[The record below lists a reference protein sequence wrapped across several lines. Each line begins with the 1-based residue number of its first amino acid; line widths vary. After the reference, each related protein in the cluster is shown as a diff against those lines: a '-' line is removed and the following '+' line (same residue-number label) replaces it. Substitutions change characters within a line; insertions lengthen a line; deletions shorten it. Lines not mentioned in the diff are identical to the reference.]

1 MEKYQRWSEWR
12 KRDLH
17 VHAPTEYTLIKK
29 DDYKWTSREWKM
41 ENFIDELK
49 WLSDIAVLW
58 VADYFSIE
66 WYKEVKKY
74 KDSLSNIKL
83 IIPNLELRITP
94 ETRDWKKINLHVLFN
109 TENLSEDKI
118 EQFLYSF
125 IFPQQGHNFT
135 CKKTDLIEL
144 WRIFEKKASDEEA
157 LKKWLN
163 EFFIT
168 YQNFFEKLD
177 EQDDLFRNNVL
188 IWVSNNSED
197 GASWIKDLSWIR
209 NIIYR
214 WVDFIFS
221 SQESDRTYFLWKW
234 ADDEKAIIE
243 KYGSL
248 KPCIHG
254 SDYHWSNRGRVI
266 CVPDLNR
273 FCRIKANPT
282 FEWLKQVLYEP
293 EDRVRIQENNP
304 NFDFDKPYFDNI
316 MVKEDIE
323 VYWEDSGIKLKK
335 TEIALNNSLI
345 AIIWWRWT
353 GKSTLIWCINNVFNY
368 NGDFFDDETFGISY
382 AKNND
387 EAPTFEQYNSWKNNY
402 LDYIYISQWYLKE
415 NSDKEKIS
423 KYIKDLLS
431 IDVDFSSNI
440 IEKININK
448 ENIEKIENWFQET
461 DLEWNQ
467 VNNEDFV
474 NTQKEK
480 YEQMLKSIETDK
492 NKKDLVL
499 YTNNVEKISKLQIQ
513 INKLEKLLSSI
524 NSIKNINEEIQT
536 INLEYNE
543 IEWFKIIW
551 DIDYSTQIS
560 TIEENKE
567 ILTNKMNTL
576 KSDNDWIKSNFSWY
590 TWDLESLLLNAE
602 VYRKNISKAEEQLQI
617 ILDKKNELLWLY
629 EERKWFWE
637 LIYNEYRRLKTN
649 IDEWWNNITLTRNSD
664 QKELIE
670 KLLLKKDWGNGI
682 KVEWSVDF
690 DEKKF
695 YKWLLEILDGR
706 TYKKD
711 NDIKEKIH
719 IEDFESWCEY
729 IKNWFEDFVDNPKF
743 IDYFLNLNKRSSY
756 IKVNSNISYRW
767 RALKHLSVGQRGTVL
782 LCLQLATK
790 AFSVP
795 IIFDQPED
803 DLDNQ
808 FIMEELV
815 GIFKEL
821 KQYRQIIIVTHN
833 ANLVINADAEQV
845 IIAENNDEVLTYRTW
860 SIEDEIIRNKIC
872 EILEWWEVA
881 FRKRENK
888 YGLV

>member
-1 MEKYQRWSEWR
+1 MEYPRWSEWR
-12 KRDLH
+12 KWDLH
-17 VHAPTEYTLIKK
+17 IHSLYTHLNNNYWWCSE
-29 DDYKWTSREWKM
+29 D
-41 ENFIDELK
+41 NFIAKIKESKISAIWLTNYFNFSENDFLLK
-49 WLSDIAVLW
+49 
-58 VADYFSIE
+58 E
-66 WYKEVKKY
+66 
-74 KDSLSNIKL
+74 KL
-83 IIPNLELRITP
+83 DNCWIVTFLNLELRLAYQNNEDQNCDFHIIF
-94 ETRDWKKINLHVLFN
+94 DNKIEISLLQSFLA
-109 TENLSEDKI
+109 NLSVKI
-118 EQFLYSF
+118 
-125 IFPQQGHNFT
+125 
-135 CKKTDLIEL
+135 
-144 WRIFEKKASDEEA
+144 WRTEKKANQISWDELKTWVVEFQELLQKLEDESLWLKDKYLLWYLSRWHGTSRSARTYEYIDSKSDFLIHSSDEPNN
-157 LKKWLN
+157 LKQDREFWL
-163 EFFIT
+163 T
-168 YQNFFEKLD
+168 YNKPLIQSSDSHSL
-177 EQDDLFRNNVL
+177 EQVGSKFT
-188 IWVSNNSED
+188 
-197 GASWIKDLSWIR
+197 WIKWDL
-209 NIIYR
+209 
-214 WVDFIFS
+214 
-221 SQESDRTYFLWKW
+221 
-234 ADDEKAIIE
+234 
-243 KYGSL
+243 
-248 KPCIHG
+248 
-254 SDYHWSNRGRVI
+254 
-266 CVPDLNR
+266 
-273 FCRIKANPT
+273 T
-282 FEWLKQVLYEP
+282 FNWLKQIKYEP
-293 EDRVRIQENNP
+293 EDRIKIQEHNP
-304 NFDFDKPYFDNI
+304 NFDFDKPYFNNI

-335 TEIALNNSLI
+335 TKIDLNNSLV

-353 GKSTLIWCINNVFNY
+353 GKSTLIWCINNVFNH
-368 NGDFFDDETFGISY
+368 NGDFFDDETFEITY

-387 EAPTFEQYNSWKNNY
+387 EAPTFEQYNSWNNNY

-440 IEKININK
+440 IDKLNINK
-448 ENIEKIENWFQET
+448 ENIEKIENWLKET

-499 YTNNVEKISKLQIQ
+499 YTNNVENISRLQIQ
-513 INKLEKLLSSI
+513 INKLEKLLNSI
-524 NSIKNINEEIQT
+524 NSIKNINDEIQT
-536 INLEYNE
+536 INWEYNE
-543 IEWFKIIW
+543 IEWFKTIW

-576 KSDNDWIKSNFSWY
+576 KSNNNWIKNNFSWY

-602 VYRKNISKAEEQLQI
+602 VYRKNISKAEEQLQKI
-617 ILDKKNELLWLY
+617 WDKKKELDLLY

-637 LIYNEYRRLKTN
+637 LIYNEYRRLKSN
-649 IDEWWNNITLTRNSD
+649 IDEWWNNITLTRNSE

-670 KLLLKKDWGNGI
+670 KLLLKKDWDNGI
-682 KVEWSVDF
+682 KVEWSIDF

-695 YKWLLEILDGR
+695 YMWLLEILDGR

-767 RALKHLSVGQRGTVL
+767 RTLKHLSVGQRGTVL

-815 GIFKEL
+815 EIFKEL
-821 KQYRQIIIVTHN
+821 KHYRQIIIVTHN

-845 IIAENNDEVLTYRTW
+845 IIAENNDESLTYRTW

-872 EILEWWEVA
+872 EILEWWEIA

-888 YGLV
+888 YWLV

>member
-1 MEKYQRWSEWR
+1 MEYPGWSEWR
-12 KRDLH
+12 KWDLH
-17 VHAPTEYTLIKK
+17 LHSLYSNLNNNYGWCSE
-29 DDYKWTSREWKM
+29 DD
-41 ENFIDELK
+41 FIDKIKESKISAIWLTNYFNFSENDFSLK
-49 WLSDIAVLW
+49 EKL
-58 VADYFSIE
+58 
-66 WYKEVKKY
+66 
-74 KDSLSNIKL
+74 DSCWIVTFL
-83 IIPNLELRITP
+83 NLELRLTYQNNEDQNCDFHIIF
-94 ETRDWKKINLHVLFN
+94 DNKIEKSLLKSFLA
-109 TENLSEDKI
+109 NLSVKI
-118 EQFLYSF
+118 
-125 IFPQQGHNFT
+125 
-135 CKKTDLIEL
+135 
-144 WRIFEKKASDEEA
+144 WRTEKKANQISWDELKTWVVEFQELLQKLEDESLWLKDKYLLWFLSRWHGSSRSARTYEYIESKSDFLIHSSDEPDN
-157 LKKWLN
+157 LN
-163 EFFIT
+163 EDRNFWLT
-168 YQNFFEKLD
+168 YNKPLIQSSDSHSL
-177 EQDDLFRNNVL
+177 EQIGSKFT
-188 IWVSNNSED
+188 
-197 GASWIKDLSWIR
+197 WIKWDL
-209 NIIYR
+209 
-214 WVDFIFS
+214 
-221 SQESDRTYFLWKW
+221 
-234 ADDEKAIIE
+234 
-243 KYGSL
+243 
-248 KPCIHG
+248 
-254 SDYHWSNRGRVI
+254 
-266 CVPDLNR
+266 
-273 FCRIKANPT
+273 T
-282 FEWLKQVLYEP
+282 FNWLKQIKYEP
-293 EDRVRIQENNP
+293 KDRIKIQENNP
-304 NFDFDKPYFDNI
+304 KFDFDKPYFDNI
-316 MVKEDIE
+316 TVKEDIE
-323 VYWEDSGIKLKK
+323 VYWEDSGIRLKK
-335 TEIALNNSLI
+335 TEIVLNNSLV

-353 GKSTLIWCINNVFNY
+353 GKSTLIWCINNVFNH
-368 NGDFFDDETFGISY
+368 NDDFFNDETFEITY

-387 EAPTFEQYNSWKNNY
+387 ETPTFEQYNSWKNNY

-440 IEKININK
+440 IDKLNINR
-448 ENIEKIENWFQET
+448 ENIEKIENWLKET

-467 VNNEDFV
+467 INNEEFV

-524 NSIKNINEEIQT
+524 NSIKNINDEIQT

-560 TIEENKE
+560 TIEKNKE
-567 ILTNKMNTL
+567 ILTNIMNTL

-602 VYRKNISKAEEQLQI
+602 VYRKNISKAEEQLQTI
-617 ILDKKNELLWLY
+617 SDKKNELLWLY

-637 LIYNEYRRLKTN
+637 LIYNEYRRLKSN
-649 IDEWWNNITLTRNSD
+649 IDEWWNNITITRNTE

-670 KLLLKKDWGNGI
+670 KLLLKKDWSNGI
-682 KVEWSVDF
+682 KVEWSIDF
-690 DEKKF
+690 DEKIF
-695 YKWLLEILDGR
+695 YEWLLEILDRR
-706 TYKKD
+706 TYKKHS
-711 NDIKEKIH
+711 DIKEKIH
-719 IEDFESWCEY
+719 IDNFESWCEY
-729 IKNWFEDFVDNPKF
+729 IKSWFEDFVDNPKF
-743 IDYFLNLNKRSSY
+743 IDYFLNLNKRNSY

-767 RALKHLSVGQRGTVL
+767 RTLKHLSVGQRGTVL

-845 IIAENNDEVLTYRTW
+845 IIAENNDESLTYRTW

-872 EILEWWEVA
+872 EILEWWEIA

-888 YGLV
+888 YWLV